1 VERLGELQAALAS
14 HLATLG
20 AALETPLNRL
30 LHTAAQVP
38 QAAAEVIAQLRGEMT
53 RLAERDNLAL
63 QERATLMESIGA
75 LLQSVDQATGEQ
87 RTAIESLVVSA
98 TAVLDQVGRQFSET
112 LGAQTGRA
120 EDAAALVAG
129 SAIELASLGE
139 AFHHGVQ
146 LFSATNEKL
155 VDGLQRM
162 EDAIGQSMTRSDEQL
177 AYYVAQA
184 REVIDLSISSQQG
197 IVEDLR
203 RLHGKPAALAGEPA

>member
-1 VERLGELQAALAS
+1 MRGLEAMATTVESSITRLLAQAEELLRSRVESEAGWTRQQGERMVQLATLWRTELAALRAEEGARGQAAVERLGELQAALAS

-63 QERATLMESIGA
+63 QERATLVESIGA
-75 LLQSVDQATGEQ
+75 LLQSVDRATGEQ

-112 LGAQTGRA
+112 LGA
-120 EDAAALVAG
+120 AAPQETVERQA
-129 SAIELASLGE
+129 AS
-139 AFHHGVQ
+139 
-146 LFSATNEKL
+146 
-155 VDGLQRM
+155 
-162 EDAIGQSMTRSDEQL
+162 
-177 AYYVAQA
+177 
-184 REVIDLSISSQQG
+184 
-197 IVEDLR
+197 
-203 RLHGKPAALAGEPA
+203 